1 MTSEAA
7 SARPCAVSGATARRS
22 RAALTPAGL
31 CPDNNVGVDGR
42 VVLLDFEG
50 AQWRH
55 VAWDVAYLL
64 VPWPSCWCSW
74 RMPDDVAS
82 RALAAY
88 RASAGQAFDEV
99 GRAGFERDVETA
111 AVGWALVSTTWF
123 LDSALGRDPVRNP
136 DRPTPA
142 RRAMI
147 LHRLD
152 RTARSPELP
161 SLAELAAR
169 LAAELRT
176 RWGDVRLALAPAFAD
191 GWR

>member
-1 MTSEAA
+1 
-7 SARPCAVSGATARRS
+7 VSGATARRS
-22 RAALTPAGL
+22 RAALTPAGAR
-31 CPDNNVGVDGR
+31 PDNNVGVDGR

-50 AQWRH
+50 AQWRD

-123 LDSALGRDPVRNP
+123 LRQRTRARSGPQPGPADPYP
-136 DRPTPA
+136 PGHDPAPA
-142 RRAMI
+142 RP
-147 LHRLD
+147 H
-152 RTARSPELP
+152 TARSPELP

-176 RWGDVRLALAPAFAD
+176 RWGDVPLALAPAFAD